1 MAESTKQ
8 RGRPPKGN
16 KGIFT
21 KDLRLLMY
29 GFGDEP
35 DPAPDT
41 VNVMEE
47 LVNDYITEMCL
58 KASKVAKDR
67 KVTVDDFK
75 FILRND
81 PKKLARVEEL
91 LFMEK
96 DIKTARKTFDVNEIE
111 N

>member
-1 MAESTKQ
+1 
-8 RGRPPKGN
+8 
-16 KGIFT
+16 
-21 KDLRLLMY
+21 
-29 GFGDEP
+29 
-35 DPAPDT
+35 
-41 VNVMEE
+41 
-47 LVNDYITEMCL
+47 L
-58 KASKVAKDR
+58 KSSKVAKDR
-67 KVTVDDFK
+67 KVTVDDLK